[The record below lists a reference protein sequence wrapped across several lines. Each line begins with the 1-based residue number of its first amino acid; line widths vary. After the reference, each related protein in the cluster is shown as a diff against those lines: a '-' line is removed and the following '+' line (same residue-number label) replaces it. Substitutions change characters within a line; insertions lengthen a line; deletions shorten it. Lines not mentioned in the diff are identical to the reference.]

1 MTTALENYNL
11 NGFTDDDLHDLAL
24 AKADDLCRGSEDP
37 QPLAEA
43 LLEVLFLLRSLHQS
57 RKTQGE

>member
-11 NGFTDDDLHDLAL
+11 AYFSDDDLHDLDL
-24 AKADDLCRGSEDP
+24 AKADDLCREDEDR

-43 LLEVLFLLRSLHQS
+43 LAEVLYLLRSLHQA
-57 RKTQGE
+57 RRA